1 MKGYSRAAH
10 FFNPAE
16 KEAIESATRAAEL
29 RTIGEIAVMVVDA
42 SSRYREAEVFG
53 GITLG
58 NIIAFLVT
66 VFFFDES
73 IWWYVP
79 LTFGFFLPF
88 WFFLRKIPSLKIH
101 FAGPARREL
110 AIQGRALRA
119 FYEKGLYRTAKSTG
133 VLFFISILERKVWVL
148 ADKGIYEKISQAR
161 LNDFAKAVSEGIR
174 QGRAADAL
182 AGAIH
187 EAGELLREHF
197 PIQDGDTNELPDAI
211 MIESRP
217 DDD

>member
-1 MKGYSRAAH
+1 MKDYSKAAH
-10 FFNPAE
+10 FFNPVE
-16 KEAIESATRAAEL
+16 KEAIEAATRKAESH
-29 RTIGEIAVMVVDA
+29 TIGEIAVMVVDA

-58 NIIAFLVT
+58 NIIAFLIT
-66 VFFFDES
+66 IFFFDES

-79 LTFGFFLPF
+79 LTGVFFFPSWLLF
-88 WFFLRKIPSLKIH
+88 RKIPALNIR
-101 FAGPARREL
+101 FASPARREI
-110 AIQGRALRA
+110 AIRERALRA
-119 FYEKGLYRTAKSTG
+119 FYEKGLYRTVKSTG

-148 ADKGIYEKISQAR
+148 ADKGIYEKITQAR

-182 AGAIH
+182 TKAIH

-211 MIESRP
+211 MIERKH
-217 DDD
+217 DDV